1 MVCDDVNKKSKLL
14 PPSKTGG
21 LSTIRAA
28 LSLDNQVL
36 RDVAAG
42 GALKVALLYK
52 ENEKVWQ

>member
-28 LSLDNQVL
+28 LSSDNRVL

-42 GALKVALLYK
+42 GSLRVALLHK
-52 ENEKVWQ
+52 EKGKVQQ